1 MSVYV
6 SIPFDCLMPLVCAT
20 GLLVAFGWFRSRGQ
34 RKRPEAGGLYHPD
47 EASLRREGL
56 AVLVDGILVYEAKK
70 LAERLETAD
79 IPFELKL
86 TQDDRSFRFEGHGGC
101 GQRMC
106 ILVDEIDF
114 DRARTLL

>member
-1 MSVYV
+1 M
-6 SIPFDCLMPLVCAT
+6 
-20 GLLVAFGWFRSRGQ
+20 
-34 RKRPEAGGLYHPD
+34 
-47 EASLRREGL
+47 
-56 AVLVDGILVYEAKK
+56 LVDGILVYEAKK

-114 DRARTLL
+114 DRARALL